1 LRRAPQGDGKRK
13 KPKKLDPVTL
23 EVIRNALPAV
33 ANEMAADLQRTSYNM
48 MIYEVRDF
56 CTALVDTQGQLIAQ
70 NVGGVSH
77 FVADLGVVITDGLK
91 RYGSKGFRPGDV
103 IITNHQAVA
112 GQHLNNI
119 VVYMPY
125 FYRGELLLFAM
136 VRAHWID
143 VGGMSTGFGAGPTV
157 ADPWQEG
164 LQLDQLKIY
173 EAGALN
179 ETLYRVLKDNIRFPE
194 SSLGDMKSQMAA
206 CRLAARRMDE
216 LLGKY
221 GKDTILAA
229 IAQIFDE
236 TERKCRN
243 VVRTLADG
251 IYEASA
257 ALDDDGVIHDEPV
270 RIHARVIV
278 AKGSMTIDL
287 SGCSAE
293 RKAAI
298 NSRTYAGARVA
309 YKALTGPL
317 EPVNEGSF
325 RALNVIIPEGNIMM
339 ARFPAPMS
347 GWSAIVPTVVDTIVA
362 ALAKAMPDRVPAGHH
377 GLLGGAVVFF
387 GVHPKTGRRF
397 VVQSLE
403 GGGWGG
409 RPHEDGESAT
419 VSVCQGD
426 VRNGSIEGIELKCP
440 VVVESRALRTDSG
453 GAGKF
458 RGGLGIDTR
467 VRNLVEGR
475 WNFEQTRRSKCPPW
489 GLWGGKPGEAGG
501 YLLRRAEENDFRPM
515 GGSHIPVPVK
525 SEAIVRTGG
534 GGGWGDPLDRS
545 PALVRDDVIEELI
558 SRAAAE
564 RDYGVVLRDDLT
576 LDQAAT
582 AARRNALRSARQGDE
597 RCNGDA
603 FCSLSPAG
611 RGSSHRRRPARR
623 LLRRHSDDRGRFG
636 RDAARR
642 QGRRHG
648 VLVRAGRHRR
658 ARRHLPARRRRGR
671 DRERR
676 R

>member
-1 LRRAPQGDGKRK
+1 MSTAAKTT
-13 KPKKLDPVTL
+13 LDAVTL

-56 CTALVDTQGQLIAQ
+56 CTALVNTDGELISQ

-77 FVADLGVVITDGLK
+77 FVADLGVIITDAIE
-91 RYGSKGFRPGDV
+91 RYGKDGFAPGDV

-119 VVYMPY
+119 VIYMPY
-125 FYRGELLLFAM
+125 FYGGELLMFAM

-143 VGGMSTGFGAGPTV
+143 VGGMSTGFGAGPSV
-157 ADPWQEG
+157 ADPWMEG

-173 EAGALN
+173 QAGKLD

-206 CRLAARRMDE
+206 CRLAVRRMNE
-216 LLGKY
+216 LFDKY
-221 GKDTILAA
+221 GKDTILDA

-243 VVRTLADG
+243 VVEKLADG
-251 IYEASA
+251 TYEASA
-257 ALDDDGVIHDEPV
+257 SIDDDGVKRGEPV
-270 RIHARVIV
+270 PIHAKVTIDR
-278 AKGSMTIDL
+278 GSMTIDL
-287 SGCSAE
+287 SGTSGE

-325 RALNVIIPEGNIMM
+325 RALKVIIPEGNIMM

-347 GWSAIVPTVVDTIVA
+347 GWSAIVPTVVDTIVE
-362 ALAKAMPDRVPAGHH
+362 ALAGAMPDRVPAGHH

-387 GVHPKTGRRF
+387 GVHPKTQRRF
-397 VVQSLE
+397 VVQSIE

-409 RPHEDGESAT
+409 RPTEDGESGT

-440 VVVESRALRTDSG
+440 VLVESRGLRTDSG
-453 GAGKF
+453 GAGKH
-458 RGGLGIDTR
+458 RGGLGIDMH

-475 WNFEQTRRSKCPPW
+475 WNFEHTRREKCPPW
-489 GLWGGKPGEAGG
+489 GLWGGQAGSYGDFLLRLPGET
-501 YLLRRAEENDFRPM
+501 EFRSM
-515 GGSHIPVPVK
+515 SASHYPVPLPDRWPG
-525 SEAIVRTGG
+525 SSFACFRSSSASPGAPARPST
-534 GGGWGDPLDRS
+534 RS
-545 PALVRDDVIEELI
+545 PM
-558 SRAAAE
+558 SR
-564 RDYGVVLRDDLT
+564 
-576 LDQAAT
+576 
-582 AARRNALRSARQGDE
+582 NPS
-597 RCNGDA
+597 
-603 FCSLSPAG
+603 
-611 RGSSHRRRPARR
+611 
-623 LLRRHSDDRGRFG
+623 
-636 RDAARR
+636 
-642 QGRRHG
+642 
-648 VLVRAGRHRR
+648 
-658 ARRHLPARRRRGR
+658 
-671 DRERR
+671 
-676 R
+676 